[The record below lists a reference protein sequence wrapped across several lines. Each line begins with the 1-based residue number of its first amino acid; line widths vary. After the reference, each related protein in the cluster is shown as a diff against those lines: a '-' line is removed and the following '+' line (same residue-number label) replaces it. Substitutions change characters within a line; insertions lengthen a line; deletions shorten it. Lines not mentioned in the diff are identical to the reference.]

1 MRRSL
6 LTIGVALAI
15 CVIAQ
20 AQQPDQAKLNQA
32 ERLNKLLQDECRK
45 PEGERTLTRP
55 MLELG
60 VQEVRRMLDDL
71 QNKNHPPQPKIEL
84 SRPPSFDP
92 RFAA

>member
-20 AQQPDQAKLNQA
+20 AQQPDQAKLSRA

-45 PEGERTLTRP
+45 PEGERTLTQP

-60 VQEVRRMLDDL
+60 VKEVRRMLDDL
-71 QNKNHPPQPKIEL
+71 QNKNHPPRPKTEL
-84 SRPPSFDP
+84 PEPKSFDP
-92 RFAA
+92 RLAA